1 MFIWSAKI
9 LFHSIYIFTEK
20 HFFGNLILGN
30 PYFGLLSIADERF
43 FMLTSPL
50 TCTSLKTNLS
60 LIHNSQHDTYSLPN
74 RFNTQE
80 MYNSNISQPDVSQ
93 SLISCGDPRRPEIF
107 ITKDD
112 DSWEHFSTRL
122 TPRLKLKYVASHFL
136 FNKNRIKIHAK
147 TPTPKAVTA
156 KTNCTC
162 GVGICHRN
170 NTTKKNLDQPIGSF
184 SFVFTHPKIQIL
196 TILRGFYTR

>member
-1 MFIWSAKI
+1 MLIWSAKI

-80 MYNSNISQPDVSQ
+80 MYNSNRSQPDVSQ

-136 FNKNRIKIHAK
+136 FNNNRIKLHAK

-156 KTNCTC
+156 KKFCTC

-170 NTTKKNLDQPIGSF
+170 DTTKNKFG
-184 SFVFTHPKIQIL
+184 
-196 TILRGFYTR
+196 